1 MRIFLLLTSLFYSLS
16 TLAQVSNN
24 PDAKILLDKV
34 SSTTDSYEA
43 IEIMFEYSIN
53 NKAEDIEET
62 ANGVVLIKD
71 QQYTLTFMGF
81 TQISDGENV
90 WTILNDDEEVQ
101 ISEIDTED
109 ETAITPSNLLKM
121 YEEGFTYQLGAMNS
135 NLQIVE
141 LTPTETEEVDFF
153 KINLTIDTKVY
164 QIKSIAQYGKNG
176 TNSNYVI
183 KSFIT
188 KEIEDSTFV
197 FDELNYPNYDIIDMR

>member
-24 PDAKILLDKV
+24 PEAKILLDKV

-43 IEIMFEYSIN
+43 IEIMFDYSIY

-121 YEEGFTYQLGAMNS
+121 YEKGFTYQLGAKNS

-164 QIKSIAQYGKNG
+164 QIKSIAQFGKNG
-176 TNSNYVI
+176 TNSNYQI
-183 KSFIT
+183 KSLTTQDI
-188 KEIEDSTFV
+188 KDSTFV
-197 FDELNYPNYDIIDMR
+197 FDEQDFPDYDIIDMR

>member
-141 LTPTETEEVDFF
+141 LTPTEKEEVDFF